1 MKKLFLLSIFFVWLT
16 NDVLAQEVSAPDSI
30 AVFQLINKAY
40 SFQYTNGDSAFYYA
54 NTAIRES
61 ERLQYEYGKAIA
73 LTRKAKY
80 YEVHN
85 EFKKALDVFSLA
97 IEILKKLNR
106 TDKIATIYCN
116 LGLMHFSQNDSEKA
130 IEFYQKAENL
140 CLEVGDSNLLASIK
154 MNMASAY
161 GKYGETSK
169 SLQLMV
175 EASNLFKLTKDTA
188 EWGMSYHY
196 MSQLFNLMQE
206 SEKALKSSKKA
217 EKIITDFKNNRK
229 REFYLAYI
237 YLTQGEILPNLP
249 NKEKETLAISE
260 RMIAMGKQQN
270 IPTIYGK
277 GYSTRGS
284 VFKKQEQYD
293 SAVYYYQKSYDIL
306 KDHAFK
312 DIVADN
318 ALILGHLYSALKQY
332 SKAIF
337 YLNESLNLEKT
348 TEGHLDRVKDIYLEL
363 SRVYEKKG
371 DFKQAHHYME
381 QHRISVDSL
390 FARQKLKIIQ
400 EVEAEFKTKEQTAEL
415 ELKETQLARQR
426 TFIIASSLLTLVLLG
441 FGIFAY
447 RTAQRRKH
455 TNALLQKQS
464 EQLQSLD
471 KAKSRFFANIS
482 HELRTPLTL
491 IIAPLDNALK
501 RVKDK
506 FVKDDLK
513 LAHSNSKKLLSL
525 VNEILDLT
533 KLESGQMRLNE
544 ASIPL
549 EGFLKRILFS
559 YHSLANI
566 RGFMLSFQYYLD
578 NDLVIKTDANKLEKI
593 INNLLSNA
601 FKYSN
606 AGGVITLKVAE
617 LGNQQ
622 IQISVQDQGKGIA
635 ADELNR
641 IFDRFYQV
649 ENKDEPLQGGTGIGL
664 SLAREL
670 AEALGGTLKVES
682 QVDKGTTFKVV
693 IPLVKGEW
701 KPIENID
708 IPEPKTAIPAY
719 IPMSLNAKESHILI
733 VEDNPEMSK
742 FLVQILSPHYQCTTA
757 ADGKKALKLLQNRSF
772 DLITSDVMMP
782 NMDGFTLLESVRDL
796 QNSQST
802 PFILL
807 TARSLE
813 EDKLKGLQLG
823 VDDYITKPFSTNQ
836 LIARINNLL
845 VNQQKRQSWTT
856 EQKANTNEPPQSA
869 EKEMLKKA
877 EQCVVNNISNP
888 KYRVENLASDM
899 SYSRRQLSRI
909 IQKMTGLT
917 PVEFIREIR
926 LLKAYQMLEQRQYLT
941 ISEVRF
947 EVGFENASYFTKVFT
962 KRFGVKPSEVV
973 ELV

>member
-1 MKKLFLLSIFFVWLT
+1 
-16 NDVLAQEVSAPDSI
+16 
-30 AVFQLINKAY
+30 
-40 SFQYTNGDSAFYYA
+40 
-54 NTAIRES
+54 
-61 ERLQYEYGKAIA
+61 
-73 LTRKAKY
+73 
-80 YEVHN
+80 
-85 EFKKALDVFSLA
+85 
-97 IEILKKLNR
+97 
-106 TDKIATIYCN
+106 
-116 LGLMHFSQNDSEKA
+116 
-130 IEFYQKAENL
+130 
-140 CLEVGDSNLLASIK
+140 
-154 MNMASAY
+154 
-161 GKYGETSK
+161 
-169 SLQLMV
+169 
-175 EASNLFKLTKDTA
+175 
-188 EWGMSYHY
+188 
-196 MSQLFNLMQE
+196 
-206 SEKALKSSKKA
+206 
-217 EKIITDFKNNRK
+217 
-229 REFYLAYI
+229 
-237 YLTQGEILPNLP
+237 
-249 NKEKETLAISE
+249 
-260 RMIAMGKQQN
+260 
-270 IPTIYGK
+270 
-277 GYSTRGS
+277 
-284 VFKKQEQYD
+284 
-293 SAVYYYQKSYDIL
+293 
-306 KDHAFK
+306 
-312 DIVADN
+312 
-318 ALILGHLYSALKQY
+318 
-332 SKAIF
+332 
-337 YLNESLNLEKT
+337 
-348 TEGHLDRVKDIYLEL
+348 
-363 SRVYEKKG
+363 VYERKG
-371 DFKQAHHYME
+371 NFKQAHHYME
-381 QHRISVDSL
+381 QHRVSVDSL

-400 EVEAEFKTKEQTAEL
+400 EVEAEFKTKEQAAEL

-426 TFIIASSLLTLVLLG
+426 TFVIASSLLALVLLG

-447 RTAQRRKH
+447 RTAQRRQH
-455 TNALLQKQS
+455 TNALLQEQS
-464 EQLQSLD
+464 EQLKSLD

-506 FVKDDLK
+506 FIKDDLK

-544 ASIPL
+544 SSIPL

-578 NDLVIKTDANKLEKI
+578 HDLVVKTDAAKLEKI

-606 AGGVITLKVAE
+606 AGGVITLKVAAKD
-617 LGNQQ
+617 QQ
-622 IQISVQDQGKGIA
+622 QMKISIQDQGKGIA

-649 ENKDEPLQGGTGIGL
+649 ESKDEPLQGGTGIGL

-670 AEALGGTLKVES
+670 AEALGGTLEVES
-682 QVDKGTTFKVV
+682 ALDKGTTFTVI
-693 IPLVKGEW
+693 IPLVKGILKSVEQ
-701 KPIENID
+701 PEIIEST
-708 IPEPKTAIPAY
+708 PEIAAY
-719 IPMSLNAKESHILI
+719 SPVSFNAKESHILI

-742 FLVQILSPHYQCTTA
+742 FLTQMLSPHYQCTTA
-757 ADGKKALKLLQNRSF
+757 ADGKKALKMLQSRSF

-782 NMDGFTLLESVRDL
+782 NMDGFTLLKSVRDL

-813 EDKLKGLQLG
+813 EDKLKGLRLG

-845 VNQQKRQSWTT
+845 TNQQKRQSWAA
-856 EQKANTNEPPQSA
+856 EQKATTNEPPLSA
-869 EKEMLKKA
+869 EQEMLKKA
-877 EQCVVNNISNP
+877 EQFVIKNISNP
-888 KYRVENLASDM
+888 QYRVENLASDM